1 MMFIHQALM
10 LVKLMEKLMLY
21 RDLIVWQKSMELVKE
36 TYTLVKKLPK
46 EETYALSDQMR
57 SAVISVPS
65 NIAEGYGRKS
75 KTEYSRFLDTA
86 RGSLFELETQIH
98 IGIMLGFYIEE
109 DANKAFELCS
119 EVARILNSII
129 AKLGK

>member
-1 MMFIHQALM
+1 MD
-10 LVKLMEKLMLY
+10 KLMLY
-21 RDLIVWQKSMELVKE
+21 RDLIVWQKAMELVKE
-36 TYTLVKKLPK
+36 TYILVKKLPK

-57 SAVISVPS
+57 RAAISIPS

-75 KTEYSRFLDTA
+75 KTEYSRFLDIA

-98 IGIMLGFYIEE
+98 IGIMLGFFTEE
-109 DANKAFELCS
+109 DSDKAFKLSS

-129 AKLGK
+129 TKLGK